1 MKMLMNVAQI
11 GLDSHRK
18 FGSLTARNAE
28 MKVVARMDLDYVN
41 RQMLA
46 RQLGQFPPGVPVIV
60 EGSFGWGW
68 ICDEVAAHGLSPHL
82 ASAGKVSAWR
92 KARGK
97 AKSNRIDA
105 DTLSI
110 LEMNDPWWEVWLA
123 PQEVQD
129 QRELLRHRMGLVQTQ
144 TQTKLRIHA
153 TLHRH
158 GIIHPGSDLFGVA
171 GRKFLGQLL
180 VPGDTRLRES
190 ARVTLAA
197 QLQLLDHLRGQI
209 ARITRLFRKQ
219 ILRDPVAN
227 WLRTIPGIGEV
238 LAYTILA
245 EVGRFDRFSQAGKLC
260 SYACLVPVADDSGE
274 DDGSTP
280 IGRHVGHSGR
290 RTLKWAF
297 IEAAHG
303 AVRKDAYFRG
313 IFNRRTD
320 NGQRDRNRGYIA
332 VARHLCQVAHACVKQ
347 QRAYR
352 PATPQ
357 TTDAAAMTIPVA
369 RVGKTASVV
378 NATEVAAGKTRTQE
392 VSPNQRK

>member
-1 MKMLMNVAQI
+1 
-11 GLDSHRK
+11 
-18 FGSLTARNAE
+18 
-28 MKVVARMDLDYVN
+28 
-41 RQMLA
+41 
-46 RQLGQFPPGVPVIV
+46 VIV

-68 ICDEVAAHGLSPHL
+68 ICDEVAQRGLSPHL

-158 GIIHPGSDLFGVA
+158 GIIHPGTDLFGVA

-180 VPGDTRLRES
+180 APGDTRLRES
-190 ARVTLAA
+190 ARLTLTG
-197 QLQLLDHLRGQI
+197 QLQLLDTVRGQI
-209 ARITRLFRKQ
+209 ARFTRLFRKQ
-219 ILRDPVAN
+219 LVRDAVAK

-245 EVGRFDRFSQAGKLC
+245 EVGRFDRFAQAGKLC

-274 DDGSTP
+274 DDGSAP

-297 IEAAHG
+297 IEAAHA

-313 IFNRRTD
+313 IYNRRTD
-320 NGQRDRNRGYIA
+320 NGQRDCNRGYIA

-352 PATPQ
+352 PAAAP
-357 TTDAAAMTIPVA
+357 TTDAAVKTTHVGQSASASKSTNVA
-369 RVGKTASVV
+369 TTTNVAITKVRTK
-378 NATEVAAGKTRTQE
+378 EVASAKQ
-392 VSPNQRK
+392 K

>member
-1 MKMLMNVAQI
+1 MKMLMNVAQV

-18 FGSLTARNAE
+18 FGSLTARDAQ
-28 MKVVARMDLDYVN
+28 MKVIARMDLDYVN
-41 RQMLA
+41 RRTLA
-46 RQLGQFPPGVPVIV
+46 RQLGQFPPGTPVIV

-68 ICDEVAAHGLSPHL
+68 ICDEVAQRGLSPHL

-123 PQEVQD
+123 PQEVRD

-158 GIIHPGSDLFGVA
+158 GIIHPGTDLFGVA
-171 GRKFLGQLL
+171 GHKFLNQLL
-180 VPGDTRLRES
+180 APGDTRLRES
-190 ARVTLAA
+190 ARLTLIG
-197 QLQLLDHLRGQI
+197 QLQLLDTVRGQI
-209 ARITRLFRKQ
+209 ARFTRLFRKQ
-219 ILRDPVAN
+219 LVRDPVAK

-245 EVGRFDRFSQAGKLC
+245 EVGDFGRFSQAGKLC

-274 DDGSTP
+274 DDGSAP

-297 IEAAHG
+297 IEAAHA

-320 NGQRDRNRGYIA
+320 NGQRDCNRGYIA

-352 PATPQ
+352 PATTVA
-357 TTDAAAMTIPVA
+357 TTPEA
-369 RVGKTASVV
+369 ASV
-378 NATEVAAGKTRTQE
+378 ATPANGSKTTTIAPARTRTKEVAK
-392 VSPNQRK
+392 RK